1 MTKDSGIRSLLPGVT
16 DPEEDQLQA
25 EAKAAV
31 MQRLDIQP
39 QVLPAAMNERIDN
52 LTNVG
57 GSVSFTP
64 EFYKTQP
71 TKKELADKKYKEDFE
86 KEYGRD
92 AIKKRVLQKIQ
103 KNKRAGKLEYDDFA
117 THDIIIA
124 ETIKDEAK
132 EKLAA
137 QSAKTDSLMQ
147 QVIKYSP
154 NKVVNLNG
162 PPKNQ
167 KKFRASP
174 VP

>member
-57 GSVSFTP
+57 SSVSFTP

-103 KNKRAGKLEYDDFA
+103 KNKRAGKLG
-117 THDIIIA
+117 
-124 ETIKDEAK
+124 
-132 EKLAA
+132 LAN
-137 QSAKTDSLMQ
+137 
-147 QVIKYSP
+147 SP
-154 NKVVNLNG
+154 APDLTVSGRKG
-162 PPKNQ
+162 
-167 KKFRASP
+167 R
-174 VP
+174 